1 MPRFQVRSPLK
12 EDAFG
17 RVERVDDELGRPVAV
32 RRVACG
38 GRAPGSRWIARV
50 LMERERRAL
59 RAIDATGGMRGVP
72 VLPDD
77 ATSGAIAALPSADG
91 RMPRAR
97 DVLVRAW
104 IEGAPLSA
112 AEELPEDFF
121 DELDCLVADLH
132 ARGVCHNDLHK
143 EQNVIVGADG
153 LPRVVD
159 FQLASVH
166 APSARALA
174 TRAREDLRH
183 VEKHRRRYTRWG
195 RGPRGASEPTR
206 GAGAELRRSWIAL
219 AWRRTGKPVYVFVT
233 RVLLGTKDGEARR
246 PSSGPWPRW
255 TPPAQRENDE
265 RGRIGCERDPRG

>member
-1 MPRFQVRSPLK
+1 MTAFVVRSLLK

-17 RVERVDDELGRPVAV
+17 RVERVDDELGRALAV

-38 GRAPGSRWIARV
+38 GRVPGSRWIARV

-59 RAIDATGGMRGVP
+59 RALIGMRGVP
-72 VLPDD
+72 ALLDD
-77 ATSGAIAALPSADG
+77 PTTRAIASLPSVDG
-91 RMPRAR
+91 RVPRAK
-97 DVLVRAW
+97 DVLVRGW

-112 AEELPEDFF
+112 ADALPEDYF
-121 DELDCLVADLH
+121 DELDRLVAELH

-143 EQNVIVGADG
+143 EQNVIVGSDG
-153 LPRVVD
+153 MPRLVD

-166 APSARALA
+166 ATRDRTFA

-195 RGPRGASEPTR
+195 RGPSGAHEPTR
-206 GAGAELRRSWIAL
+206 GAGAELRRSPLAR
-219 AWRRTGKPVYVFVT
+219 AWRRVGKPIYVFVT
-233 RVLLGTKDGEARR
+233 RAVLGTKDGEARR

-255 TPPAQRENDE
+255 TPPAPRELDE
-265 RGRIGCERDPRG
+265 PGRTGRARDDRG